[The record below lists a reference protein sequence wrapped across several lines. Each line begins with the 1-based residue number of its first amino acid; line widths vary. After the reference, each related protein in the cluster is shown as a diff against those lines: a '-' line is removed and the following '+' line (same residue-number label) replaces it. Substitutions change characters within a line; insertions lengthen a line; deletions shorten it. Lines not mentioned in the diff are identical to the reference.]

1 LGILAA
7 LLALALDEP
16 AAAPGP
22 GPIVRSDVVVT
33 AARGA
38 EREEDASGTMSVLR
52 REEIERLPAR
62 SLDELLAFVPGAFAF
77 FRGAGAGVP
86 PMLTVRGFFGGGEVE
101 YVQLR
106 VDGVPV
112 QDAESGLG
120 NWRAI
125 PAASIERVEFLR
137 GPASALYGDT
147 SLGGV
152 VQVFTRRD
160 PALTAGVSAGSFG
173 AVDGDAA
180 GTLVVG
186 DVVLRSSVRAARAD
200 GFRAH
205 AASDRAGG
213 DASLSTR
220 LGDGLLD
227 LGIALERDAREEPGA
242 LPLADAEGGD
252 SGSSPL
258 FRFDNAAATRRRA
271 TISWTKEGAWRA
283 ALYGGSRTASLLR
296 TLLVAPGVGDRT
308 LRDLSASVFGGT
320 VDAERAV
327 RFGALRGRLRAGA
340 ELSRERLDNGY
351 REVDAGG
358 EAGEVVAAG
367 AGRRDRL
374 GVLGSVELRP
384 AEEVAIVA
392 GVRWDAISDAF
403 DAGGRRYDAFSP
415 RVSARAR
422 AGRVLGLAVSVSV
435 EGSSAFKAPTL
446 DQLFDPHPFRGPGG
460 TFTIS
465 NPGLTP
471 QRATTAQAGLA
482 ARNARLDLEIT
493 GYRTAVD
500 DEIDFDTATF
510 RYRNIGRSLH
520 TGLEAAGRWRPPGPV
535 AAFASWAFTSASP
548 RDGPDAGKQLKNVP
562 RHLLAVGVTVALP
575 AGLEAEAILHR
586 MAGRFADDA
595 GAVPMKAATWLDVRV
610 ARDFAGVR
618 AFLDLLNVAG
628 ARYGEVGFVLPGLRG
643 ETVAYGYP
651 TTPFQARVGVS
662 WGAAGR

>member
-1 LGILAA
+1 MILAA
-7 LLALALDEP
+7 LLALALEEP
-16 AAAPGP
+16 AASPPGAR
-22 GPIVRSDVVVT
+22 VREDVVVT

-38 EREEDASGTMSVLR
+38 EREADASGTVSVLR
-52 REEIERLPAR
+52 REDIERLPAR
-62 SLDELLAFVPGAFAF
+62 SLDELLAFVPGVFAF
-77 FRGAGAGVP
+77 FRGAGAGAQ
-86 PMLTVRGFFGGGEVE
+86 PMLTARGFFGGGEVD

-106 VDGVPV
+106 IDGLPV

-125 PAASIERVEFLR
+125 PAAAIERVEFLR

-160 PALTAGVSAGSFG
+160 SGLAAGISAGSFG
-173 AVDGDAA
+173 AADADAA

-220 LGDGLLD
+220 LGDGLLN
-227 LGIALERDAREEPGA
+227 LEISLDREAREEPGA
-242 LPLADAEGGD
+242 LLLADAERGD

-258 FRFDNAAATRRRA
+258 FRFDHATVTRRRA
-271 TISWTKEGAWRA
+271 TIAWAKEGAWRA
-283 ALYGGSRTASLLR
+283 ALYAGSRTASLLR
-296 TLLVAPGVGDRT
+296 TLLVAPGLGDRT
-308 LRDLSASVFGGT
+308 LRDLSASVLGGT
-320 VDAERAV
+320 LDAERVV
-327 RFGALRGRLRAGA
+327 RLGALRGRLRAGA
-340 ELSRERLDNGY
+340 EVSREGLGSVY
-351 REVDAGG
+351 RAVDAGG
-358 EAGEVVAAG
+358 EAGDVVAASD
-367 AGRRDRL
+367 GRRDRL
-374 GVLGSVELRP
+374 GVLGSIELSP
-384 AEEVAIVA
+384 AEGATIVA

-403 DAGGRRYDAFSP
+403 DAKGRRYDALSP

-422 AGRVLGLAVSVSV
+422 AGRILGLAVSVSV

-446 DQLFDPHPFRGPGG
+446 DQLFDPHPFPGPGG
-460 TFTIS
+460 SFTIS

-471 QRATTAQAGLA
+471 QRATTVQAGLA
-482 ARNARLDLEIT
+482 ARSAELDFEVT
-493 GYRTAVD
+493 AYRTAVD

-520 TGLEAAGRWRPPGPV
+520 AGLEAGARWKPPGPV
-535 AAFASWAFTSASP
+535 SIFASWAFTSASP

-562 RHLLAVGVTVALP
+562 RQLLALGLTVSLP
-575 AGLEAEAILHR
+575 AGLQAEAVLHG
-586 MAGRFADDA
+586 MAGRFADDSN
-595 GAVPMKAATWLDVRV
+595 AVPMRSAIWLD
-610 ARDFAGVR
+610 ARLTRSFARVR
-618 AFLDLLNVAG
+618 AFLDLLNVTG
-628 ARYGEVGFVLPGLRG
+628 ARFSEVGFVLPGLRG

-651 TTPFQARVGVS
+651 TTALQARVGVS
-662 WGAAGR
+662 WASAGR